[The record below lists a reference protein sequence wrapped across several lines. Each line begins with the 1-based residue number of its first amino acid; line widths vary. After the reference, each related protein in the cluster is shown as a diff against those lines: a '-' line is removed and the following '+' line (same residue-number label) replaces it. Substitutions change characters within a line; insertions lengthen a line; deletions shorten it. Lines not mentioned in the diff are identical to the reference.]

1 MAPGRLTPW
10 CKTLWMRAGGKAPE
24 RPFMH
29 AKAMNSLV
37 LAGILLLVL
46 AGCVTVK
53 VSLFE
58 EPQPLKEKTIS
69 GYGRDKILL
78 LDISGM
84 ILEGPQRVLAL
95 SKSVTSP
102 SRVKEELEKAAKD
115 SHIKAVVLR
124 INSPGGTVSAADV
137 ILHELQ
143 NFKAERRVPLVVCL
157 EGLAASGAY
166 YVAQAGDSIMAYPTC
181 ITGSIG
187 VIAMKFNLRGLMD
200 KVGVDTEVVKT
211 GAWKDFW
218 SPFRPATPKE
228 KEMMQQIIE
237 EFHRRFVTVVAQGR
251 NLSLQEVQKVA
262 DGRIFTAPQARD
274 LGLID
279 KIGYLDEALKEA
291 QERAGLSR
299 AKVVRY
305 QRPDS
310 YRPTI
315 YSLLPELE
323 AAGPQFLYLWLA
335 GET

>member
-1 MAPGRLTPW
+1 MRP
-10 CKTLWMRAGGKAPE
+10 KTILAIIG
-24 RPFMH
+24 
-29 AKAMNSLV
+29 LV
-37 LAGILLLVL
+37 LLLL

-58 EPQPLKEKTIS
+58 EPEPLKEKTIS
-69 GYGRDKILL
+69 GYGRDKVLL

-84 ILEGPQRVLAL
+84 VLEGPHRILGL
-95 SKSVTSP
+95 SRGVTTP

-115 SHIKAVVLR
+115 DHIKAVVLK
-124 INSPGGTVSAADV
+124 INSPGGTVSASDV

-143 NFKAERRVPLVVCL
+143 SFKAERHLPIVVCL
-157 EGLAASGAY
+157 EGLAASGGY
-166 YVAQAGDSIMAYPTC
+166 YVAQAGDTIMAYPTC

-187 VIAMKFNLRGLMD
+187 VIAMKFNFRGLMD
-200 KVGVDTEVVKT
+200 KVGLDTDLVKT

-237 EFHRRFVTVVAQGR
+237 EFYRRFVTVVAQGR
-251 NLSLQEVQKVA
+251 NLSLREVQKAA

-291 QERAGLSR
+291 QERAGLSH

-323 AAGPQFLYLWLA
+323 AAGPQFLY
-335 GET
+335 

>member
-1 MAPGRLTPW
+1 
-10 CKTLWMRAGGKAPE
+10 MRAGGKAPE

-143 NFKAERRVPLVVCL
+143 NFKAERRVPLVFCL
-157 EGLAASGAY
+157 EGMAASGAY
-166 YVAQAGDSIMAYPTC
+166 YVAQAGDTIWAYPTC

>member
-1 MAPGRLTPW
+1 MQ
-10 CKTLWMRAGGKAPE
+10 
-24 RPFMH
+24 

-37 LAGILLLVL
+37 LAGILLLAL

-53 VSLFE
+53 VSLLE
-58 EPQPLKEKTIS
+58 EPKPLKEKTIS
-69 GYGRDKILL
+69 GSGSDKILF

-84 ILEGPQRVLAL
+84 LVEGPHRILAFT
-95 SKSVTSP
+95 KGVTTP
-102 SRVKEELEKAAKD
+102 SRVKEELDKAAKD
-115 SHIKAVVLR
+115 DHIKAVVLG
-124 INSPGGTVSAADV
+124 IDSPGGTVSAADV

-143 NFKAERRVPLVVCL
+143 TFKAKRRVPVVVCL
-157 EGLAASGAY
+157 EGLAASGGY
-166 YVAQAGDSIMAYPTC
+166 YVAQAGDTILAYPTC

-200 KVGVDTEVVKT
+200 KVGVDTDIVKT

-237 EFHRRFVTVVAQGR
+237 EFYRGFITAVAQGR
-251 NLSLQEVQKVA
+251 HLSLKEVRKVA

-279 KIGYLDEALKEA
+279 KIGYLDDAVKEA
-291 QERAGLSR
+291 QERAGLTR
-299 AKVVRY
+299 ARVVRY

-310 YRPTI
+310 YRPNI

-323 AAGPQFLYLWLA
+323 AAGPQFLYLWMA